1 MCLISWMIR
10 PPCEI
15 TDQLAV
21 STQNCF
27 STLFYTPYTNIK
39 TSSQNAPKCT
49 IARQKIEKFSREG
62 HGPLPIPIPTGET
75 QLPSAPSAPR
85 FSRLRRSRSFSFT
98 TRTLI
103 LTERISRKSQRIST
117 STDIMW
123 SVGYFPP
130 RTYFLRTFPRR
141 TIPPPPRTSPW
152 LLKCKSLHVRLM
164 LTVPRYGVLT
174 LNDRRSG
181 NYLKS
186 GTNPHS

>member
-1 MCLISWMIR
+1 MH
-10 PPCEI
+10 
-15 TDQLAV
+15 
-21 STQNCF
+21 
-27 STLFYTPYTNIK
+27 
-39 TSSQNAPKCT
+39 QNAPLPDKKSKNFLGRGM
-49 IARQKIEKFSREG
+49 APSPYPS
-62 HGPLPIPIPTGET
+62 PLGRGIPPPQT

-186 GTNPHS
+186 GTNPHSWP